1 MENVM
6 EFLGK
11 QSKKESYLDR
21 DTFPSE
27 SGAHFYYKDRK
38 YSSIGN
44 TLVFSDGF
52 S

>member
-27 SGAHFYYKDRK
+27 SRWWRIFIIK
-38 YSSIGN
+38 IGN
-44 TLVFSDGF
+44 TLVLEIL
-52 S
+52 